1 MGMKS
6 YNSQR
11 YHPSTL
17 EKRKGKWY
25 VSVTKPRELQFG
37 KDKQTRKSTGTSDK
51 RQAEYLQHELT
62 QAIYDHFDKDLKKT
76 DKFFEAV
83 RPLLEAEG
91 VNTREWYDKGKVVV
105 TLTGEKTFTSSLR
118 GTKDAPAKQ
127 STGCASLNIKERYE
141 VGEHAGLCMVL
152 NLLGHPIPSDLL
164 TLLDE
169 DARQKVLNSAKPF
182 VATPDVVMNM
192 YEKSEGNKGFVTG
205 FLEKWGDHAPIKI
218 GPAKMAQLSPLEEAA
233 AEVSDPK
240 LEDAIDT
247 YIASRP
253 EKSRKAD
260 RLQLD

>member
-105 TLTGEKTFTSSLR
+105 TLTGEKSLTSSLR
-118 GTKDAPAKQ
+118 GTQDF
-127 STGCASLNIKERYE
+127 ASLSIKERYE
-141 VGEHAGLCMVL
+141 VGDHAGLCMVL
-152 NLLGHPIPSDLL
+152 NILGHPIPSDLL
-164 TLLDE
+164 T
-169 DARQKVLNSAKPF
+169 RVI
-182 VATPDVVMNM
+182 V
-192 YEKSEGNKGFVTG
+192 KSGV
-205 FLEKWGDHAPIKI
+205 
-218 GPAKMAQLSPLEEAA
+218 
-233 AEVSDPK
+233 
-240 LEDAIDT
+240 
-247 YIASRP
+247 
-253 EKSRKAD
+253 
-260 RLQLD
+260 